1 MKRSLPSCFT
11 DSSNFFKKF
20 NKKEDPAPPVTQYPL
35 GAVSPHRPLLPLLP
49 GLPYASE
56 PIYVFRDGKRVEMGR
71 KVLFLCF
78 SNYYETYNFCT
89 SWNDQGRGDFF
100 QFVKT
105 TWSNHPTK
113 HYSGLWLDSNDTLS
127 PYFFSVFK
135 QSILD
140 RGDFSLTSCFSFGNF
155 FYKSHLAQP
164 FYSRFGFMEVLTQSF
179 MMDHFGFQDYP
190 KDIFGVIKRFILML
204 DFAFYFQHFRF
215 FLEHSLE
222 ASHSDHL
229 KGLTVDSLKSQLL
242 GGWSCPDHPMKVA
255 LHGPKGELFLV

>member
-127 PYFFSVFK
+127 PYFFTVFK
-135 QSILD
+135 QSVVD
-140 RGDFSLTSCFSFGNF
+140 SGSFALTSSFSFGNF
-155 FYKSHLAQP
+155 FFKSHLAAC
-164 FYSRFGFMEVLTQSF
+164 FYDRFGFFLVLNQSF
-179 MMDHFGFQDYP
+179 MATLGFFNYP
-190 KDIFGVIKRFILML
+190 EDIFGVIQRFILML
-204 DFAFYFQHFRF
+204 DFAFYLKHFGF
-215 FLEHSLE
+215 FLKYSLE
-222 ASHSDHL
+222 TQHSDHL
-229 KGLTVDSLKSQLL
+229 PGLTFDSLQSQLL
-242 GGWSCPDHPMKVA
+242 PGWSCPDHPNKVA
-255 LHGPKGELFLV
+255 LNGPRGELFLF